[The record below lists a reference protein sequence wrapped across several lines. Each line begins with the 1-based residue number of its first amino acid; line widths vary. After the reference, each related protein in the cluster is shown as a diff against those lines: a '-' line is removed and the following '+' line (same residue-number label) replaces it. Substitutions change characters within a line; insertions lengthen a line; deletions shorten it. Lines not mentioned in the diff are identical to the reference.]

1 MQITFVSPGSIAAA
15 LHLPR
20 GVTAIVGG
28 GGKTTLMQSLAEELS
43 ARARVVI
50 TTTTHIWVPDWAPV
64 LLNPTEA
71 AVTHAFLEHPG
82 RPICVASPALS
93 SKLCASDMPMEA
105 LMRLADYVLV
115 EADGAKRLPLKAPAA
130 HEPVIPKETEL
141 VIAVAGL
148 DGIGHAIEQTA
159 FRPERYAA
167 LLQTTVDH
175 AITPKD
181 AATVMMHELGLRKA
195 VEPSMRFSIVLNKA
209 DDDRCMA
216 IADEIAKHIPQALAE
231 RVICT
236 SFLRRNQHV
245 GID

>member
-20 GVTAIVGG
+20 GVTTIVGG

-71 AVTHAFLEHPG
+71 AVIHAFLEHPG

-148 DGIGHAIEQTA
+148 DGIGPVSYTHLRA
-159 FRPERYAA
+159 
-167 LLQTTVDH
+167 
-175 AITPKD
+175 
-181 AATVMMHELGLRKA
+181 HE
-195 VEPSMRFSIVLNKA
+195 
-209 DDDRCMA
+209 
-216 IADEIAKHIPQALAE
+216 
-231 RVICT
+231 T
-236 SFLRRNQHV
+236 
-245 GID
+245 

>member
-71 AVTHAFLEHPG
+71 AVIHAFLEHPG

-105 LMRLADYVLV
+105 LMRLADYV
-115 EADGAKRLPLKAPAA
+115 
-130 HEPVIPKETEL
+130 L

-216 IADEIAKHIPQALAE
+216 LADEIAKHIPQALAE

>member
-1 MQITFVSPGSIAAA
+1 MQSTFVSPGSIAAA

-28 GGKTTLMQSLAEELS
+28 GGKTTLMRSLAEELS
-43 ARARVVI
+43 LRAHVVI
-50 TTTTHIWVPDWAPV
+50 TTTTHIWFPDWTPV
-64 LLNPTEA
+64 LLNPTET
-71 AVTHAFLEHPG
+71 AVKRAFGEHPG
-82 RPICVASPALS
+82 RPICVAAPAQS
-93 SKLCASDMPMEA
+93 GKLCASDMPMEA

-130 HEPVIPKETEL
+130 HEPVIPKATGL

-148 DGIGHAIEQTA
+148 DGIGRTIEKTA

-167 LLQTTVDH
+167 LLQTTLDH

-181 AATVMMHELGLRKA
+181 VATVMTHELGLRKA

-216 IADEIAKHIPQALAE
+216 LACETAKHIPQALAE